1 MTALLTQSSLPQM
14 SDRAWENRRFGGYH
28 ARRSVQED
36 SELTHVGRGTPGGE
50 YLRRF
55 WHPIALS
62 EELTDVPLALRVLG
76 EDLVLFRDLGGR
88 VGLLHRHCSHR
99 GASLEYG
106 IVSERGIRCCYH
118 GWLYDVDG
126 TILETPA
133 EPPSSRVR
141 SILRH
146 GAYPIREHHGL
157 IFAYLG
163 PPEDVPELPVY
174 DSWVHP
180 AGNELVPFKLDYAC
194 NWLQYHENTA
204 DPMHIPFLHGRVSGV
219 QFAPGFE
226 ELPALSFADTPLGM
240 VVASTRHVQGSLW
253 VRTADVILPNAA
265 QFPPAFET
273 GETERFVLGAWA
285 TRWIVPSDDTHS
297 WVIGFRHFNPIIDPF
312 GQGRRSEVGIGT
324 LDFAGQVEAPATE
337 RQRHPGDYE
346 AIVGLGPIAVHANE
360 HLVGSD
366 RGVVALRKLIRKG
379 IHAVRDGR
387 PLDLPR
393 RYAQTAAPT
402 YTYEL
407 TVPWPTPPEPSILQ
421 TIGDEVLRVLVDSAV
436 ESSEVRARG
445 VAACLREIAR
455 CQ

>member
-1 MTALLTQSSLPQM
+1 M
-14 SDRAWENRRFGGYH
+14 SEKAWDNGRFGGYH
-28 ARRSVQED
+28 TRRSAQED
-36 SELTHVGRGTPGGE
+36 AELTHVGRGTPGGE

-55 WHPIALS
+55 WHPIALA

-76 EDLVLFRDLGGR
+76 EDLVLFRDRSGR
-88 VGLLHRHCSHR
+88 LGLLHRQCSHR

-106 IVSERGIRCCYH
+106 IVSAHGIRCCYH

-133 EPPSSRVR
+133 EPETSRVR
-141 SILRH
+141 FNLRP
-146 GAYPIREHHGL
+146 GAYPTCEQAGL

-163 PPEDVPELPVY
+163 PPEDTPELPVY
-174 DSWVHP
+174 DSWTHP
-180 AGNELVPFKLDYAC
+180 TDNELVPFKLAYAC

-226 ELPALSFADTPLGM
+226 ELPALSFADTPIGM
-240 VVASTRHVQGSLW
+240 VTASTRHVQGTLW

-273 GETERFVLGAWA
+273 GEAERFVLGAWA

-297 WVIGFRHFNPIIDPF
+297 WVIGFRHFNAVIDPF
-312 GQGRRSEVGIGT
+312 GQGCRSEVGIET
-324 LDFAGQVEAPATE
+324 LDFAGQVAAPPAE

-360 HLVGSD
+360 HPVGSD
-366 RGVVALRKLIRKG
+366 RGVIALRKLIRKG
-379 IHAVRDGR
+379 IHCVREGR
-387 PLDLPR
+387 PLELPR
-393 RYAQTAAPT
+393 RYARAAVPT

-407 TVPWPTPPEPSILQ
+407 IRPWPAQSDTSVLQ
-421 TIGDEVLRVLVDSAV
+421 RLGDEVLRVLVDSAA
-436 ESSEVRARG
+436 EPYEGRARS
-445 VAACLREIAR
+445 VATRLQEIAR
-455 CQ
+455 CP